1 MDSRA
6 IKKLVLEDIIKK
18 FPNMNNGQIQQMES
32 IYAYSPKSAIRYCQ
46 VIQDYINRKRNG
58 RNSVNRNLPMET
70 RNNSHHN

>member
-6 IKKLVLEDIIKK
+6 IKKLVLKDIVKM

-58 RNSVNRNLPMET
+58 RNNVNRALSMET
-70 RNNSHHN
+70 RDNSHHN